1 MWRWDDERYHFSVRL
16 CVDTAP
22 LAVILMSFNIITHL
36 GLKTLWREHVRRSTE
51 LPMGSPTRLTST
63 LSPSLGTETGRTVQ

>member
-36 GLKTLWREHVRRSTE
+36 GLKTLWRACEEEHGGANGQPDEAYFDVEPES
-51 LPMGSPTRLTST
+51 GY
-63 LSPSLGTETGRTVQ
+63 